1 MSPKWTLDVGI
12 TLFSLLLWP
21 VLGSQNR
28 RLNERPRGCHR
39 VLLVS
44 WCSVLAPHLFSL
56 TFGFLVHGQIAVFES
71 ESESVGCSVMSES
84 LQPHGLYN
92 LLGSSVHGILQVRM
106 LEWVAVPFSRRSYQL
121 RDWTWVSCIGRWI
134 LYHLSHQE
142 SFERPLFKNDQYL
155 VGSKQTFHW
164 LFQVNGKQMWENGSQ
179 SSHCWQ
185 EGELECRHKAPQSRV
200 TEQTGSGSRPRRA
213 GGGEAASWALW
224 PKSCLSHPLFKVLGC
239 YDRFDDQDGKV
250 GKKAVCSTQLR
261 RGPQAGV
268 ETRCW
273 GEVSPVCS
281 RSHQPAAQTAHPSR
295 AWLQTHT
302 PAVRS
307 WLLTI

>member
-121 RDWTWVSCIGRWI
+121 RD
-134 LYHLSHQE
+134 
-142 SFERPLFKNDQYL
+142 
-155 VGSKQTFHW
+155 
-164 LFQVNGKQMWENGSQ
+164 
-179 SSHCWQ
+179 
-185 EGELECRHKAPQSRV
+185 
-200 TEQTGSGSRPRRA
+200 
-213 GGGEAASWALW
+213 
-224 PKSCLSHPLFKVLGC
+224 
-239 YDRFDDQDGKV
+239 
-250 GKKAVCSTQLR
+250 
-261 RGPQAGV
+261 
-268 ETRCW
+268 
-273 GEVSPVCS
+273 
-281 RSHQPAAQTAHPSR
+281 
-295 AWLQTHT
+295 
-302 PAVRS
+302 
-307 WLLTI
+307 